1 MADMDYSKLSPK
13 VKTPKKADDRE
24 ISLADIRTNV
34 LKMAGVDESFLATK
48 LRQSLDKLEA
58 LSGATRTQ
66 YFSSLGEVLDQR
78 TDADNTVQLKA
89 IDSMIGHLKDL
100 GTLSKRQAPELPDQ
114 KDLNVVIN
122 IPWMNELRKPI
133 EPPIIDV
140 GENRPSV

>member
-1 MADMDYSKLSPK
+1 MDFTKLTPNPK
-13 VKTPKKADDRE
+13 VPKKADDRE

-66 YFSSLGEVLDQR
+66 YFSSLGEVMDQR

-89 IDSMIGHLKDL
+89 IDSLIGHLKDL

-133 EPPIIDV
+133 EPEVIDV